1 MLDPLDDL
9 MSEQGKKIQVY
20 VGRSIISDPEEQ
32 DKKVILTGSI
42 PIQAICNPLTS
53 EQVKWKMGG
62 ISTSQ
67 GMEIITFIRYKPLLK
82 LSQKFVIDGVEYVGY
97 KTNDGRCQIKDLS
110 SIYCRIQLYRES

>member
-42 PIQAICNPLTS
+42 PIQAICIPLNS
-53 EQVKWKMGG
+53 EQIKWKLSGVSSVRG
-62 ISTSQ
+62 Q
-67 GMEIITFIRYKPLLK
+67 EIITYIRYAPLLK
-82 LSQKFVIDGVEYVGY
+82 LSQKFTIDGVDYVGWKDNGKVQY
-97 KTNDGRCQIKDLS
+97 KSLGL
-110 SIYCRIQLYRES
+110 IYCKLIVYRES